1 MEQWNHYGQQW
12 LDANPQLAVQPA
24 SQPAD
29 PFAALQPNPVQD
41 VAVNTQPVETYAAQ
55 PAVEANPFGVSQAA
69 NEIASPQSSNEFAIP
84 NQNQQPVNQDN
95 NFSDLLDGLDI

>member
-55 PAVEANPFGVSQAA
+55 PAQANQFCSIKPQMNSQALNLQTNSHYLTKPA
-69 NEIASPQSSNEFAIP
+69 TSKPGQ
-84 NQNQQPVNQDN
+84 
-95 NFSDLLDGLDI
+95 